1 MATLTGMFSAQVH
14 DSFKIEEMPELT
26 AKPRPAW
33 EKSCALPTRPSILR
47 GLRFS
52 AISWIIAIWIIAIL
66 SGVAVGQAKPPAA
79 TGSSEYQRGLS
90 AIEKGDLPAARGAFE
105 KAVQLT
111 PGSADAQNML
121 GQVMLLQGDVQ
132 GAIPHFRTVTK
143 LKPTLPVAHA
153 YLAQALERNRHM
165 EDAIAAFR
173 VAVELPP
180 KQPEAHHALWPPL
193 PPQHQPHHATN
204 RLTAHTPL

>member
-33 EKSCALPTRPSILR
+33 EQSARHPTSPASLT
-47 GLRFS
+47 GLRFA
-52 AISWIIAIWIIAIL
+52 AISCIIAIWIIAIL

-79 TGSSEYQRGLS
+79 TGSSPYQRGLS
-90 AIEKGDLPAARGAFE
+90 AIEKGDLPAARAAFE

-153 YLAQALERNRHM
+153 YLAQALESNRQM
-165 EDAIAAFR
+165 EDAIPEFR
-173 VAVELPP
+173 VAVQLAP
-180 KQPEAHHALWPPL
+180 KQPDAHPALGRAL
-193 PPQHQPHHATN
+193 PAPQQTDQA
-204 RLTAHTPL
+204 